1 MVVLN
6 KRELQKV
13 ACNHALEIGLK
24 SLKKVIYFYKKPIK
38 KHILVINKTALAW
51 DNPLCFRPNLL
62 ERDKK

>member
-13 ACNHALEIGLK
+13 ACNHTLEIGLK

-38 KHILVINKTALAW
+38 KHILVINKTALA
-51 DNPLCFRPNLL
+51 
-62 ERDKK
+62 